1 MRGRE
6 VPDPGPVALPA
17 GLPRDARRPER
28 RAHDYVRHTTAS
40 QWVYHEWE
48 RSLDAVLVLDVIFP
62 VGRLAV
68 IGLVLASR
76 RVRVGRGARR
86 APRAGSGI
94 DGPTRAPPGVN
105 HLG

>member
-1 MRGRE
+1 MDERSRIQALSRCRPAFP
-6 VPDPGPVALPA
+6 VTPGAPSGAPTTT
-17 GLPRDARRPER
+17 
-28 RAHDYVRHTTAS
+28 RHTTTS

-86 APRAGSGI
+86 ALRAGSGI